1 MPGASYRFGPF
12 LADRVRYQV
21 VRDGAPLDLT
31 PKLLDLLFHLLDHA
45 GDLVTK
51 EALLDELWPG
61 ANVTD
66 NALAQA
72 VSELRDAIGE
82 EPAAPQFIKTIARRG
97 YRFIGEVTPV
107 EDTKAPAASA
117 PTHTEDTE
125 PAIAVLDFTN
135 VTGEAD
141 AAWLSVGIAETVTSD
156 LRGLGRF
163 RVIDRWRVVEAA
175 RRTDGSLA
183 QVGAALHAR
192 LAVVGSFQQI
202 RGRGPGE
209 SEAHRV
215 RITARVVDLVSGEA
229 LADAKV
235 DGPLEHIFALQDD
248 VVRQLSAELGL
259 PRRAGVNL
267 RARVK
272 TSLEAHR
279 AFSEGWLHLESLD
292 IRDTPKAVAEFERAV
307 AADPK
312 HALAYTGLATAE
324 FALFESTRSDNEPS
338 QDLLTRAIEHARHAV
353 QLDANLAEAHAT
365 LALVLT
371 SAWQTVTTETQS
383 LGVPESLSL
392 RGVDEAAAAARR
404 AVAIEPSNWRH
415 LFRLGHATWGDERLR
430 AAAATLELYPDFA
443 FSHFQ
448 TAMVHVAR
456 GRLRE
461 AETVL
466 RQGAAVQDRQ
476 IDRGGRYPALGLHW
490 LLGLVRLAEGDAAEA
505 LDEFDREHRLAQPHR
520 LYGREYAMHARLAR
534 GAALLRLT
542 RTNDAIDGFTRAL
555 ELYPQHGPT
564 LVGRALAQRA
574 SGDERG
580 ADASLA
586 EAERSVAALTRTRP
600 IEAAL
605 VHAQLLASRGG
616 AAAADSAV
624 AEMAGALAHAPP
636 GFAGWTIPVEPFL
649 AQLAAHQAFT
659 GVLKALAARAV

>member
-12 LADRVRYQV
+12 VADRVRYQV
-21 VRDGAPLDLT
+21 LRDGAALEVT

-51 EALLDELWPG
+51 EALLDQLWPG

-72 VSELRDAIGE
+72 VSELRDALND
-82 EPAAPQFIKTIARRG
+82 EPSAPRFIKTIARRG
-97 YRFIGEVTPV
+97 YRFIGTV
-107 EDTKAPAASA
+107 ERMNAGETAGPAKAGSGPAEAGRYQ
-117 PTHTEDTE
+117 HQETE

-135 VTGEAD
+135 VTGDAD

-163 RVIDRWRVVEAA
+163 RVIDRRRVVEAA

-183 QVGAALHAR
+183 QVAADLRAR
-192 LAVVGSFQQI
+192 LAVVGSFQQQ
-202 RGRGPGE
+202 E
-209 SEAHRV
+209 HRV
-215 RITARVVDLVSGEA
+215 RITARVVDLATGEA

-235 DGPLEHIFALQDD
+235 DGPLDGIFALQDD
-248 VVRQLSAELGL
+248 VVRQLAAELGVPHGSSAT
-259 PRRAGVNL
+259 PRGRET
-267 RARVK
+267 

-292 IRDTPKAVAEFERAV
+292 VRETPKAVAEFERAV

-324 FALFESTRSDNEPS
+324 FALFESTRSDNEPA
-338 QDLLTRAIEHARHAV
+338 QDLLVRAIDHARHAIR
-353 QLDANLAEAHAT
+353 LDATLAEAHAT

-383 LGVPESLSL
+383 PGVPESLSL

-415 LFRLGHATWGDERLR
+415 LFRLGHATWGEERLR

-448 TAMVHVAR
+448 IAMVHVAR
-456 GRLRE
+456 GRLRD

-466 RQGAAVQDRQ
+466 RQGAAVQARQ
-476 IDRGGRYPALGLHW
+476 IGRGGRYPALGLHW
-490 LLGLVRLAEGDAAEA
+490 LLGLVRLADADAAEA
-505 LDEFDREHRLAQPHR
+505 LDEFDREHRLAEPHR
-520 LYGREYAMHARLAR
+520 LYGREYAMHAMLAR
-534 GAALLRLT
+534 GAALLRLD
-542 RTNDAIDGFTRAL
+542 RAHDAIDSFTRAL
-555 ELYPQHGPT
+555 ELYPEHGPT
-564 LVGRALAQRA
+564 RIGLAIAQRA
-574 SGDERG
+574 TGERR
-580 ADASLA
+580 AAETSFA
-586 EAERSVAALTRTRP
+586 EAER
-600 IEAAL
+600 
-605 VHAQLLASRGG
+605 
-616 AAAADSAV
+616 AV
-624 AEMAGALAHAPP
+624 ATL
-636 GFAGWTIPVEPFL
+636 T
-649 AQLAAHQAFT
+649 
-659 GVLKALAARAV
+659 